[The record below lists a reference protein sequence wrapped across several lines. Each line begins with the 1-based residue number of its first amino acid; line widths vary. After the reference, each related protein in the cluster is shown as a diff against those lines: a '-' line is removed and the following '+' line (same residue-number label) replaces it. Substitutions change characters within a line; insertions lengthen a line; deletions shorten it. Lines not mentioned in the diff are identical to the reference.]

1 MAIISIFKYV
11 VNQPFS
17 HGNRNAII
25 HLDPTYCLFLAFIN
39 IPSILQ
45 SNNQKAFTD
54 SSSVFPL
61 QQSMPSV
68 NHASDPQDAEFLLEH
83 PTAQSIHALKDQTKA
98 DFGDFLV
105 VSPYAFQ
112 PHLLDLRRL
121 EYSQNLL
128 ARALTLLKP
137 VRTDYATAPYQE
149 SFNWTSVI
157 DHLRFLNEE
166 AGHIWSWQHFYIV
179 VFRSQVPPTTNRV
192 ELGELDE
199 KAHAEAMQ
207 SGGLL
212 KYWFGKPDEDGRN
225 LATCM

>member
-1 MAIISIFKYV
+1 MSITGKLKRHRAFG
-11 VNQPFS
+11 P
-17 HGNRNAII
+17 
-25 HLDPTYCLFLAFIN
+25 YCLPLAFFN
-39 IPSILQ
+39 IPPIFTLTAK
-45 SNNQKAFTD
+45 KAFADT
-54 SSSVFPL
+54 SSVLSLP
-61 QQSMPSV
+61 QSMPSLS
-68 NHASDPQDAEFLLEH
+68 HTSDPQDAEFLLEH
-83 PTAQSIHALKDQTKA
+83 PNAQSIHALKDQTKA

-121 EYSQNLL
+121 EKSQNLL

-137 VRTDYATAPYQE
+137 VRTDYATAPYHE

-166 AGHIWSWQHFYIV
+166 AGHLWSWKHFYIV

-199 KAHAEAMQ
+199 KAHAEATQ

-212 KYWFGKPDEDGRN
+212 KYWFGEPDENGRN
-225 LATCM
+225 LATCT

>member
-1 MAIISIFKYV
+1 M
-11 VNQPFS
+11 
-17 HGNRNAII
+17 
-25 HLDPTYCLFLAFIN
+25 L
-39 IPSILQ
+39 
-45 SNNQKAFTD
+45 
-54 SSSVFPL
+54 
-61 QQSMPSV
+61 SV
-68 NHASDPQDAEFLLEH
+68 NHASDPEDEEFLLEH
-83 PTAQSIHALKDQTKA
+83 PNAQSIHALEDKMKA

-112 PHLLDLRRL
+112 PHLLDLRTL

-137 VRTDYATAPYQE
+137 VRTDYATASYHD
-149 SFNWTSVI
+149 SFNWASVI
-157 DHLRFLNEE
+157 DHLRFLSEE
-166 AGHIWSWQHFYIV
+166 ANHFWSWQHFYIV

-199 KAHAEAMQ
+199 KAHAEATQ

-212 KYWFGKPDEDGRN
+212 KYWFGKPDENGRN